1 MKNIKEFKAL
11 NDAIAYREK
20 FRQRYSQEVDDYQPT
35 DPDIDEDGDV
45 AIRISNGVNSI
56 NRYTKVDAHI
66 WHLLTFNR
74 KWQLCKSGYVQG
86 TMNGETKLTVSFF
99 HTASRYHTERG

>member
-1 MKNIKEFKAL
+1 MKNNKEFKAL
-11 NDAIAYREK
+11 NDAIAYREN
-20 FRQRYSQEVDDYQPT
+20 FVRDIEVKKWDDYQPT

-66 WHLLTFNR
+66 WHLLTFR
-74 KWQLCKSGYVQG
+74 KMATL
-86 TMNGETKLTVSFF
+86 
-99 HTASRYHTERG
+99 

>member
-20 FRQRYSQEVDDYQPT
+20 FRQRYRSQEVDDYQPT

-45 AIRISNGVNSI
+45 AIRISNGTLSI
-56 NRYTKVDAHI
+56 AIQKSMHI
-66 WHLLTFNR
+66 Y
-74 KWQLCKSGYVQG
+74 GIY
-86 TMNGETKLTVSFF
+86 
-99 HTASRYHTERG
+99 